1 MSFHLRW
8 DNQWW
13 GLQFQNPPA
22 SLFSLSSSKFR
33 IGIEQEEAVRYV
45 GGQELQYLQV
55 EEYLQEVEEY
65 LQEVEKY
72 LQEVVEYWQEEVG
85 KKYWQVE
92 EYLQEVGGY

>member
-1 MSFHLRW
+1 MW
-8 DNQWW
+8 D
-13 GLQFQNPPA
+13 LQFQNTPA
-22 SLFSLSSSKFR
+22 PLFSLSSSKFR